1 MPSIEI
7 YWDDLTEAKQKE
19 ILEFLGDN
27 GNFDT
32 FPIATVEYGQTLDT
46 TININLIA
54 TYEQIV
60 GVAESERITEYFGDY
75 GQHFFKVGIYDEDI
89 RPVLD
94 KALTCIG
101 LTEEEYK
108 SREREFMYRT
118 NVENEINRQ
127 IELENDGLYMKCDI
141 FM

>member
-7 YWDDLTEAKQKE
+7 YWDDLTEVKQKE
-19 ILEFLGDN
+19 ILEALGDN

-54 TYEQIV
+54 TYEQMC
-60 GVAESERITEYFGDY
+60 GVAENERITEYFGDY

-94 KALTCIG
+94 KALMFIG

-108 SREREFMYRT
+108 SREHEFMYRT
-118 NVENEINRQ
+118 NVEKETNRQ
-127 IELENDGLYMKCDI
+127 IELENEGFHMT
-141 FM
+141 M

>member
-1 MPSIEI
+1 MKQIEI
-7 YWDDLTEAKQKE
+7 YWDDLTEEKQKE
-19 ILEFLGDN
+19 ILEILGDN

-32 FPIATVEYGQTLDT
+32 FPIATIEYGQTLDT

-54 TYEQIV
+54 TYEQMV
-60 GVAESERITEYFGDY
+60 GVAKNDRITAYFGDY
-75 GQHFFKVGIYDEDI
+75 GQHFFKMGIYDEDI

-94 KALTCIG
+94 KALTFIG

-118 NVENEINRQ
+118 NVEKEINRQ
-127 IELENDGLYMKCDI
+127 IDLENEGLDMT
-141 FM
+141 M